1 MKLLERVRAR
11 YAVTVDPLR
20 SERRVEAV
28 LVALG
33 FALCLQLLY
42 SGARLA
48 LVSSPEAILPAEDAL
63 RAAAPGSLAAVT
75 AEQSDEIRRRPL
87 FWQDRRP
94 LASDASVAVTEE
106 AAEEAGEIKG
116 VKLVGVFG
124 SGDSAGVIALVKGK
138 KQRILQGDAVQG
150 WTLESVA
157 PDRAVLATGDRRAEL
172 LLKQGKVI
180 AVAQPLPV
188 GKNVVAPMK
197 GNGDG
202 GAGQAGG
209 TASNVSGPTPAQAA
223 TMRRLGGR
231 AASPVSDGEQQA
243 Q

>member
-1 MKLLERVRAR
+1 MKLLERMRAR
-11 YAVTVDPLR
+11 YSVTADPLR

-48 LVSSPEAILPAEDAL
+48 FLSRPAAVLPAEDAL
-63 RAAAPGSLAAVT
+63 RAAAADKLATITPA
-75 AEQSDEIRRRPL
+75 QSDEIRRRPL

-94 LASDASVAVTEE
+94 LESDASVAVSDETP
-106 AAEEAGEIKG
+106 EEAGEIKG

-138 KQRILQGDAVQG
+138 KQRILQGDAVEG
-150 WTLESVA
+150 WTLESVE
-157 PDRAVLATGDRRAEL
+157 PDRAVLVAGDRRAEL
-172 LLKQGKVI
+172 FLKQGKVV
-180 AVAQPLPV
+180 AVAQPQPI
-188 GKNVVAPMK
+188 GQNGVAPVK
-197 GNGDG
+197 GDG
-202 GAGQAGG
+202 GGGSGQTGG
-209 TASNVSGPTPAQAA
+209 TALIASEPAPTQPAAL
-223 TMRRLGGR
+223 RRLGGR
-231 AASPVSDGEQQA
+231 DVSPVADGEQQA

>member
-11 YAVTVDPLR
+11 YAVTADPLR
-20 SERRVEAV
+20 SERRVEAM
-28 LVALG
+28 LVVLG

-48 LVSSPEAILPAEDAL
+48 FVSRPAAVMPAEDAL
-63 RAAAPGSLAAVT
+63 RAAAVDSLATVT

-94 LASDASVAVTEE
+94 LENDASVAAVSEE

-157 PDRAVLATGDRRAEL
+157 PDRAVLVTGDKREEL
-172 LLKQGKVI
+172 FLKQGKVI
-180 AVAQPLPV
+180 AVMQPQPMVKSGVTPV
-188 GKNVVAPMK
+188 K
-197 GNGDG
+197 GDEGGDS
-202 GAGQAGG
+202 GQTGG
-209 TASNVSGPTPAQAA
+209 TALRASEPAPTQPAAL
-223 TMRRLGGR
+223 RRLGGR
-231 AASPVSDGEQQA
+231 TASPDNGE
-243 Q
+243 

>member
-48 LVSSPEAILPAEDAL
+48 LMSSPEAILPAEDAL

-124 SGDSAGVIALVKGK
+124 SGDSAGVIAVVKGK

-231 AASPVSDGEQQA
+231 AASPVPDGEQQA